1 MRYNPEGQ
9 KKAVQDGWW
18 VIQKYNCMGC
28 HNVLIGQDS
37 TLMGLP
43 MYQGDAQEQLPPRI
57 TSEGARV
64 NPDWLLGFLRDPSL
78 TQPNERASLQQGA
91 VKLTAQSLMAHLQ
104 GTTGTEGQPAGQNS
118 QAARTASAQP
128 NTQQSQSGQ
137 QVQQG
142 AQAYQGAP
150 PLQPDAAL
158 WQQSLGLHPQPG
170 MNRNGVRAY
179 LKVRMPTFNFS
190 PNELQ
195 ALVNFFMG
203 ASDQHQPYIPER
215 LEPLTGE
222 EPAMARALFTSNA
235 SPCLKCHMTGDA
247 AHDAKATAPNFLL
260 APERLKPS
268 WTKRWIYDPQLISPG
283 VNMPSGLF
291 NQDPAHGRYIFNGPT
306 PPSFQNYEKD
316 HLDLVVRYMFQMTPE
331 EQRRLGVGGGG
342 APAATGTPAQPGA
355 QAGGATNKTASLL
368 KPKDR
373 RDRRGPIAASRAP

>member
-1 MRYNPEGQ
+1 
-9 KKAVQDGWW
+9 
-18 VIQKYNCMGC
+18 
-28 HNVLIGQDS
+28 
-37 TLMGLP
+37 
-43 MYQGDAQEQLPPRI
+43 
-57 TSEGARV
+57 
-64 NPDWLLGFLRDPSL
+64 
-78 TQPNERASLQQGA
+78 
-91 VKLTAQSLMAHLQ
+91 
-104 GTTGTEGQPAGQNS
+104 
-118 QAARTASAQP
+118 
-128 NTQQSQSGQ
+128 
-137 QVQQG
+137 
-142 AQAYQGAP
+142 
-150 PLQPDAAL
+150 
-158 WQQSLGLHPQPG
+158 